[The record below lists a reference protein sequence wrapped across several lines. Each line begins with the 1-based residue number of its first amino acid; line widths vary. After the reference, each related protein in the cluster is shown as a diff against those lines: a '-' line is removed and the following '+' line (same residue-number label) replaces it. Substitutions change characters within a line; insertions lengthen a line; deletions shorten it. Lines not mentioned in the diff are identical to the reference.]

1 MRSILLAATIVVGM
15 TSISHADTI
24 ASGPVYGSSAA
35 GRGRLLH
42 LQCQYEQSDR
52 ELDQVIREPDGVALP
67 VVTNNCP
74 PTPFGPGGI
83 CRTVSNVSSTN
94 VVACRATVSSK
105 ANARGSLEI
114 RNSPNTAT
122 LNSQELR

>member
-24 ASGPVYGSSAA
+24 ASGPVFGSTAQGVAVCYIFNASTSN
-35 GRGRLLH
+35 LTV
-42 LQCQYEQSDR
+42 SSIKI
-52 ELDQVIREPDGVALP
+52 IREPDGVALP